1 MNTPCV
7 SFGLEIEEPT
17 GKFGQ
22 VDKIC
27 QLAFLQDFPF
37 KLALFICLLYQYQKP
52 ALPKDF

>member
-17 GKFGQ
+17 GKGQ
-22 VDKIC
+22 VGQIC

-37 KLALFICLLYQYQKP
+37 KLALFIYLLYQYQKP